1 MVSPERQGR
10 RGAGVAAQNLTSE
23 ERRLFSRAARRIIPL
38 MILLYTVSFLD
49 RVNVGFAALTMNA
62 DLGFTPEIFG
72 WGVGIFFIGYFIFEV
87 PSNVVI
93 EKVGARLWICRIMV
107 TWGLISG
114 AMAFVSTPM
123 SFYVLRFLLGAAEA
137 GFAPGMILYLTYWF
151 PAELRAKLYGTYFI
165 AIPLASVIG
174 APVSSWLLGFDGH
187 LGFKGWQWMF
197 IIEAVPALLLGLA
210 VLWLLPDNPTKARW
224 LNADE
229 RARIAN
235 CLARDRAST
244 HVDAMHTLWPALR
257 DARVLLMCAIYFA
270 IVIGLYGISFWL
282 PQMVKQMDFTNI
294 EVGWIVAA
302 VYAVAAVAMPLWGWS
317 SDRAQERAW
326 HTTISCLVGA
336 AGFIGGAYF
345 GSPLLVI
352 LSLGLAA
359 IGTYVSIVPFW
370 ALPPIFL
377 SGTAAAGGI
386 ALINATGNLGGFVG
400 PYAVGWVKQA
410 TQSYTAGILAL
421 AAALVAAA
429 GLTLL
434 MRALLARSAV
444 RAGLAAD

>member
-1 MVSPERQGR
+1 MT
-10 RGAGVAAQNLTSE
+10 AQNLTPD

-38 MILLYTVSFLD
+38 MILLYMVSFLD

-62 DLGFTPEIFG
+62 DLGFTPEVFG

-93 EKVGARLWICRIMV
+93 EKIGARIWICRIMV

-123 SFYVLRFLLGAAEA
+123 SFYILRFLLGAAEA

-151 PAELRAKLYGTYFI
+151 PADLRAKLYGSYFI

-187 LGFKGWQWMF
+187 LGLKGWQWMF
-197 IIEAVPALLLGLA
+197 VIEAVPALVLGFA
-210 VLWLLPDNPTKARW
+210 VLWLLPDGPKKARW
-224 LNADE
+224 LSEDEKALIAD
-229 RARIAN
+229 
-235 CLARDRAST
+235 CLARDRANT
-244 HVDAMHTLWPALR
+244 HVDAKHTLWPALK
-257 DARVLLMCAIYFA
+257 DARVLLMCAIYFS

-282 PQMVKQMDFTNI
+282 PQMIKQMGFTNI
-294 EVGWIVAA
+294 QVGWIVAL
-302 VYAVAAVAMPLWGWS
+302 VYAFAAVAMPLWGWS
-317 SDRAQERAW
+317 SDRAQERIW
-326 HTTISCLVGA
+326 HTVIACLVGA
-336 AGFIGGAYF
+336 AGFIGGAWF

-352 LSLGLAA
+352 TSLGVAA
-359 IGTYVSIVPFW
+359 IGVYVSIVPFW
-370 ALPPIFL
+370 AIPPTFL
-377 SGTAAAGGI
+377 AGTAAAGGI

-400 PYAVGWVKQA
+400 PYVVGWVKQA

-421 AAALVAAA
+421 AVALIAAA
-429 GLTLL
+429 GLTIV
-434 MRALLARSAV
+434 MRALLARSARRV
-444 RAGLAAD
+444 RLAAD

>member
-1 MVSPERQGR
+1 VTTT
-10 RGAGVAAQNLTSE
+10 NLTIE

-38 MILLYTVSFLD
+38 MILLYMVSFLD

-62 DLGFTPEIFG
+62 DLGFTPEVFG
-72 WGVGIFFIGYFIFEV
+72 WGVGILFIGYFIFEV

-93 EKVGARLWICRIMV
+93 EKVGARVWICRIMV
-107 TWGLISG
+107 TWGIISG

-123 SFYVLRFLLGAAEA
+123 SFYILRFLLGAAEA

-151 PAELRAKLYGTYFI
+151 PADLRAKLYGTYFI

-187 LGFKGWQWMF
+187 LGLKGWQWMF
-197 IIEAVPALLLGLA
+197 IIEAVPALLLGIA
-210 VLWLLPDNPTKARW
+210 VLWLLPDNPAKARW

-229 RARIAN
+229 RARIAD
-235 CLARDRAST
+235 CLARDRANT
-244 HVDAMHTLWPALR
+244 HVDAMHKLWPALK

-282 PQMVKQMDFTNI
+282 PQMVKQMGFTNI

-317 SDRAQERAW
+317 SDRKRERIW
-326 HTTISCLVGA
+326 HTSISCLIGA
-336 AGFIGGAYF
+336 AGFIGGAWF
-345 GSPLLVI
+345 ESPLLVI
-352 LSLGLAA
+352 VSLGIAA

-400 PYAVGWVKQA
+400 PYIVGWVKNA
-410 TQSYTAGILAL
+410 TQSYMAGILAL
-421 AAALVAAA
+421 AVALIAAA
-429 GLTLL
+429 GLILL
-434 MRALLARSAV
+434 MRILLARSAERV
-444 RAGLAAD
+444 RLVAD